1 MVGRQLASESQLAL
15 LDCPSD
21 KDRQYVAVRAWH
33 TSIEYYLPVA
43 EFGLGMS
50 EDPLSIVKRQLNDA
64 IEEVDDSEVRFK
76 LRTASQ
82 YIDVANQR
90 KADAAETADGAG
102 SDDWLRDTTGSR
114 LGYSKPLHFIT
125 AQLFRVA
132 DQYNF
137 SHMILE
143 SDP

>member
-1 MVGRQLASESQLAL
+1 
-15 LDCPSD
+15 
-21 KDRQYVAVRAWH
+21 
-33 TSIEYYLPVA
+33 
-43 EFGLGMS
+43 MS

-102 SDDWLRDTTGSR
+102 SDD
-114 LGYSKPLHFIT
+114 
-125 AQLFRVA
+125 
-132 DQYNF
+132 
-137 SHMILE
+137 
-143 SDP
+143 